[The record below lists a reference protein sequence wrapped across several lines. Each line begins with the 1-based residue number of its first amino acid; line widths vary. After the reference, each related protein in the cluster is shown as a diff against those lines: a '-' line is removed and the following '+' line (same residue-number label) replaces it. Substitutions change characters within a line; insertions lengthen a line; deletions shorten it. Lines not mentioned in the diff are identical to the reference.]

1 MENLEGKVMTPELT
15 DRTHSL
21 KRPFR
26 CLDFMIYRYFREPND
41 LGVWKMR
48 NMMTV
53 TIKMTERL
61 HSFLC
66 WLARLRADSD
76 LKHLIRNVI
85 LAQAHYFSIHYS
97 YISIQRTVASDND
110 KKDPYYCLL
119 WALLEK

>member
-76 LKHLIRNVI
+76 LKHWIRNVI
-85 LAQAHYFSIHYS
+85 LAQAHYFQFIIHIFQFKELLRLTMTKGTL
-97 YISIQRTVASDND
+97 ISVF
-110 KKDPYYCLL
+110 CGLC
-119 WALLEK
+119 